1 MLYKLCAALDDER
14 FDLYIHIDKKTDI
27 SAFNIESYALKCSRI
42 YVMQNRVNVR
52 WGDISIVDATLA
64 MYRKAHENEN
74 YIRYVTL
81 SGLDFPIRSND
92 QIYNTLSQEGV
103 EFIKGNPIRGKELH
117 KIRNIYLWKLG
128 KLGGMISRAMKQL
141 KMQKRGE
148 LRIHGNLA
156 QIYFAPQWHALSG
169 EFVEYMLDVLQNKAI
184 RKFFRFSYAP
194 DELMIPTILFNN
206 KKYRERAI
214 SCDFPENTH
223 YNTKST
229 LHYLNYEPVIEVFDE
244 KSFGRIMNSGRLFV
258 RKVKTGKS
266 DNLVEMIMSRTHSNI

>member
-1 MLYKLCAALDDER
+1 MVLQGGGRKGKNGCSAPDGGR
-14 FDLYIHIDKKTDI
+14 KT
-27 SAFNIESYALKCSRI
+27 SFNIENYALKHSRI
-42 YVMQNRVNVR
+42 YVIQNRVNVR

-92 QIYNTLSQEGV
+92 QIYDTLSQEGV

-117 KIRNIYLWKLG
+117 KIKNIYPWKLG
-128 KLGGMISRAMKQL
+128 KLGGVISHVMKQL
-141 KMQKRGE
+141 KIQKRGE
-148 LRIHGNLA
+148 LRICGNPV

-169 EFVEYMLDVLQNKAI
+169 EFVEYMLDVLQNKTI
-184 RKFFRFSYAP
+184 RNFFHFSYAP

-223 YNTKST
+223 YNAKST
-229 LHYLNYEPVIEVFDE
+229 LHYLNYEPIIEVFDE
-244 KSFGRIMNSGRLFV
+244 KSFDKIMNSEKLFV
-258 RKVKTGKS
+258 RKVRTGKS
-266 DNLVEMIMSRTHSNI
+266 DNLVEMIVSKTHSNI